1 MASYVKGSNPFIYPN
16 YLFLKK
22 MVFVPTV
29 IDKHIKGDR
38 FLDLFSKMLKERV
51 IFINGAID
59 DNMSI
64 VIVAQLL
71 FLDSDNNK
79 DIIIYINSPG
89 GVVSSGLSIYD
100 TIQFIKSDIVTICIG
115 QAASMGA
122 VLLSA
127 GKKGK
132 RFSLQNSRIM
142 IHQPLGYAQ
151 GQATDVEIHA
161 REMIVIKNILCK
173 ILSSHTNNNIEKIF
187 KDTDRDNFM
196 DCKQSLKYGII
207 DNVLYKK

>member
-1 MASYVKGSNPFIYPN
+1 
-16 YLFLKK
+16 
-22 MVFVPTV
+22 MVFIPTV
-29 IDKHIKGDR
+29 IDKNIKGDR

-51 IFINGAID
+51 ILINGAID
-59 DNMSI
+59 DNMSSLI
-64 VIVAQLL
+64 VFQLL
-71 FLDSDNNK
+71 FLDSNNNK

-100 TIQFIKSDIVTICIG
+100 TMQFIKSEIITICIG

-122 VLLSA
+122 VLLTA

-132 RFSLQNSRIM
+132 RYSLPNSRIM

-151 GQATDVEIHA
+151 GQASDVEIHA
-161 REMIVIKNILCK
+161 REMMIIKNILCK
-173 ILSSHTNNNIEKIF
+173 ILSSHTNNSIEKIF

-196 DCKQSLKYGII
+196 DSKTSLKYGII